1 MSYYDRYRRSPGRE
15 PTRTLTA
22 SQINQIEASLQ
33 ELEQKAAL
41 WEAKAREWEAAASE
55 CEAKAQELETLAA
68 QAQEQAAQWQAEAEH
83 RTGGAAEWEAA
94 LQAAEQKAVEMH
106 DRLAR
111 VQADYQNSKRRLEQ
125 RFASQADEQITQFM
139 RDLLPVLDNL
149 DRALEH
155 GSPTE
160 TDPEMMRQGVEMTR
174 QGFLNVLARQ
184 GIQPLDVAAGQ
195 PFDPE
200 LHEAVGTVADPSY
213 PPGTVATV
221 EQKGYTY
228 RDKLL
233 RPARTLITPLS

>member
-1 MSYYDRYRRSPGRE
+1 MYAVSYYGRGRE
-15 PTRTLTA
+15 PIRRLTV
-22 SQINQIEASLQ
+22 SQIKQIEASLQ
-33 ELEQKAAL
+33 ELEQKATQ
-41 WEAKAREWEAAASE
+41 WEAKAREWEAVAAE

-68 QAQEQAAQWQAEAEH
+68 QAQEQATKWQAEAGQ
-83 RTGGAAEWEAA
+83 RAGGTAEREEA
-94 LQAAEQKAVEMH
+94 LQTAQEKAIEMQ

-125 RFASQADEQITQFM
+125 RFAAQADEQIMQFM

-155 GSPTE
+155 GSPDE
-160 TDPEMMRQGVEMTR
+160 TDSEVMQQGVEMTR
-174 QGFLNVLARQ
+174 QGFLNVLSRH
-184 GIQPLDVAAGQ
+184 GVQPIDVAAGQ
-195 PFDPE
+195 PFDAE
-200 LHEAVGTVADPSY
+200 LHEAVGTVADPAY

-233 RPARTLITPLS
+233 RPARTLITPMS